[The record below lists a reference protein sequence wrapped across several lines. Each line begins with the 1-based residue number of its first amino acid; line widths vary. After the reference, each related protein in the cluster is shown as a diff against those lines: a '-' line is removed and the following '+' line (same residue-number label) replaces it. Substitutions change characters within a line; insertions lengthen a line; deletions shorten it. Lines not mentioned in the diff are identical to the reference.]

1 VRWGIPDL
9 RPPGV
14 GDPYL
19 TLDEDLRAAE
29 RLANHAARVDF
40 ASLMS
45 AYYETNARVP
55 PSQARRFS
63 AGAIAARGRA
73 AAVLAQWAAMHD
85 APPTGALLVDAG
97 CGTGPLSLA
106 AHDAGFQVVALDVG
120 LRWLVLAAAR
130 AREAGVRLTMACAAA
145 SAMPLADAS
154 ADVVSMESLLE
165 NVVPPEPVVRDIARV
180 VRPGGLVWCTTA
192 NRWSVGPDPH
202 LGVPWSGW
210 WPSSLS
216 ARYARWRGQVPP
228 VRGLFS
234 ASGLRVILEQ
244 HGFHGVTMEPAV
256 IDPSQRASAPVP
268 IRVAVDAYG
277 IVARSRPGRKLLTL
291 VGPTLVAA
299 AVRDPVH
306 PAAS

>member
-1 VRWGIPDL
+1 VRWGSPDL
-9 RPPGV
+9 RPPGA

-29 RLANHAARVDF
+29 RLANHSGRVDF
-40 ASLMS
+40 ASLMAS
-45 AYYETNARVP
+45 YYETNARVP
-55 PSQARRFS
+55 AGQARRFS

-106 AHDAGFQVVALDVG
+106 ALDAGFQVVAMDVG
-120 LRWLVLAAAR
+120 LRWLVLAGAR
-130 AREAGVRLTMACAAA
+130 AREAGARLTMACADAA
-145 SAMPLADAS
+145 AMPLADGI
-154 ADVVSMESLLE
+154 ADVVAAESLLE
-165 NVVPPEPVVRDIARV
+165 NVVPPDPVVRDIARV
-180 VRPGGLVWCTTA
+180 VSPGGLAWCTTA
-192 NRWSVGPDPH
+192 NRWSLGPDPH

-210 WPSSLS
+210 WPTGLA

-234 ASGLRVILEQ
+234 TRSLGAILGQ
-244 HGFHGVTMEPAV
+244 HGFRGVTIEPAV
-256 IDPSQRASAPVP
+256 IAPSQRESAPGPV
-268 IRVAVDAYG
+268 RVAVDAYG
-277 IVARSRPGRKLLTL
+277 IVARSRPGRRLLTV

-299 AVRDPVH
+299 AVRDSVQ